1 MQRSPIRYHGV
12 SEAISRLR
20 TEAGEAGDL
29 DMVDLCD
36 RALSGERYALD
47 WCTMVID
54 AAAAFASELVDE
66 LVDDLEELV
75 EGADCLWC
83 GRRHSSPGVLCR
95 SCRQDPPATGGC
107 GCLPGSSSFW
117 CPKVAVS
124 TSDSC
129 IQVKV
134 VPGETLYK
142 SGRPCPCLCHVAHAD
157 YLYGAGGAE

>member
-1 MQRSPIRYHGV
+1 MQRSPIRYYGV

-47 WCTMVID
+47 WCTMVTD
-54 AAAAFASELVDE
+54 AAAAFASELLEVDQ
-66 LVDDLEELV
+66 LV
-75 EGADCLWC
+75 EVESAACLWC
-83 GRRHSSPGVLCR
+83 GRRHSSPCVLCR

-107 GCLPGSSSFW
+107 GCLPGAASFW

-129 IQVKV
+129 VHVEI
-134 VPGETLYK
+134 PGEPAYK
-142 SGRPCPCLCHVAHAD
+142 SARPCPCLCHVAHAD

>member
-1 MQRSPIRYHGV
+1 MRYYGV

-29 DMVDLCD
+29 AMVDLCD
-36 RALSGERYALD
+36 RAIQGETYALD

-54 AAAAFASELVDE
+54 AAAAFANELVE
-66 LVDDLEELV
+66 VDELV
-75 EGADCLWC
+75 EGAACLWC
-83 GRRHSSPGVLCR
+83 GDRHASPCVLCR

-117 CPKVAVS
+117 CPKVSIS
-124 TSDSC
+124 TSESC
-129 IQVKV
+129 VQVEI
-134 VPGETLYK
+134 PGVQAYK
-142 SGRPCPCLCHVAHAD
+142 SARPCRCLCHVAHAD